1 MTIKSERV
9 ADLML
14 SHLSQMMLT
23 EVRDPR
29 LHGVTIMEVRL
40 DREIEHADIFVNAL
54 GDESRR
60 DDVMEGLRQ
69 AQGFLR
75 KELASRLRLRR
86 MPQLH
91 FKWDVVLQQANHIEE
106 VLDALAEREQTAPTL
121 DEVNDDEQ

>member
-9 ADLML
+9 ADLIL
-14 SHLSQMMLT
+14 SHLSQLMLT
-23 EVRDPR
+23 DVRDPR

-40 DREIEHADIFVNAL
+40 DREIEHAEIFVNAL

-91 FKWDVVLQQANHIEE
+91 FKWDVVLQRANEMEE
-106 VLDALAEREQTAPTL
+106 LLDSLAAHDAPTEL
-121 DEVNDDEQ
+121 TDSVNDDE